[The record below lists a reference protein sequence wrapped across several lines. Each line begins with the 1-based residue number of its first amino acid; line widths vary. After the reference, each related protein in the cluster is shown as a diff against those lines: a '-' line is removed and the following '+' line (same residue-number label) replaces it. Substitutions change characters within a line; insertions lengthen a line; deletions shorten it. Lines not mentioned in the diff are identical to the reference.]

1 MNSPSFIEQIETRMR
16 PGQWSAKGFL
26 GVDESLEK
34 VILGDR
40 QTLTEFDISYNQIA
54 DKIEQIL
61 KDARDQYKR
70 ETWDERRKKETN
82 FPDLYRP
89 ETLPSF
95 SIHSLPDVSKG
106 FVVGNL
112 QVFLVQYRG
121 FQECPWGCE
130 KEHGSCDILVLNRNN
145 GHSFTAP
152 ELAIHLIRAHQFFEG
167 FGTPF
172 RVDPLKVI
180 QTLELKGE

>member
-1 MNSPSFIEQIETRMR
+1 MNSPSFIEQIEARMR

-70 ETWDERRKKETN
+70 EV
-82 FPDLYRP
+82 
-89 ETLPSF
+89 
-95 SIHSLPDVSKG
+95 HV
-106 FVVGNL
+106 
-112 QVFLVQYRG
+112 
-121 FQECPWGCE
+121 
-130 KEHGSCDILVLNRNN
+130 
-145 GHSFTAP
+145 
-152 ELAIHLIRAHQFFEG
+152 
-167 FGTPF
+167 
-172 RVDPLKVI
+172 
-180 QTLELKGE
+180 